1 MPDQIVPDS
10 HVTERLQDLARVCR
24 DSQQGY
30 ETAAAETDDD
40 ALQAMFR
47 DFAQRRG
54 READELDRVIRAYGG
69 QPAAPGGSLTGQAH
83 RVFLALRIAL
93 TGGDRAAALREVARG
108 EAYAEAAFDRVK
120 RLALAG
126 EARELV
132 LRLHESVR
140 QSRDKVRRLAAAA
153 GNGRAFA
160 TGQRYLDA
168 AGRYVSEQPVM
179 GSVMAL
185 GLGFVIGALTVAMT
199 RPTRGRAR

>member
-10 HVTERLQDLARVCR
+10 QVADRLQDLARVCR

-40 ALQAMFR
+40 ALKTMFHE
-47 DFAQRRG
+47 FALRRG
-54 READELDRVIRAYGG
+54 READELDRVIRTHGG
-69 QPAAPGGSLTGQAH
+69 QPASVGGSLTGQAH

-108 EAYAEAAFDRVK
+108 EAYAEAAFDRAK
-120 RLALAG
+120 RLALSG

-132 LRLHESVR
+132 QRLHVSIR

-153 GNGRAFA
+153 ATGRVFVI
-160 TGQRYLDA
+160 GQRYLDA

-179 GSVMAL
+179 GGMMAL
-185 GLGFVIGALTVAMT
+185 GLGFVLGALTVMMA
-199 RPTRGRAR
+199 RPTRGR

>member
-10 HVTERLQDLARVCR
+10 QVADRLQDLARVCR

-40 ALQAMFR
+40 ALKTMFHE
-47 DFAQRRG
+47 FALRRG
-54 READELDRVIRAYGG
+54 READELDRVIRTHGG
-69 QPAAPGGSLTGQAH
+69 QPASVGGSLTGQAH

-108 EAYAEAAFDRVK
+108 EAYAEAAFDRAK
-120 RLALAG
+120 RLALSG

-132 LRLHESVR
+132 QRLHVSIR

-153 GNGRAFA
+153 ANGRVFVI
-160 TGQRYLDA
+160 GQRYLDA

-179 GSVMAL
+179 GGMMAL
-185 GLGFVIGALTVAMT
+185 GLGFVLGALTVMMA
-199 RPTRGRAR
+199 RPTRGR